1 MTSLIV
7 FDAAVVV
14 LVRAQ
19 GVARTGERYQLTCT
33 VTENVGGA
41 PVIAWMNSG
50 GVIAS
55 NRSGIAL
62 GPVMTNS
69 TASTSV
75 LLFDPLTV
83 GHEGNYTCQATLR
96 AVNFSY
102 TYSVAVVAS
111 K

>member
-1 MTSLIV
+1 M
-7 FDAAVVV
+7 V

-33 VTENVGGA
+33 VTENVEGA
-41 PVIAWMNSG
+41 PTIAWMDSG

-55 NRSGIAL
+55 NSSGITL
-62 GPVMTNS
+62 GPVTTNG
-69 TASTSV
+69 TISTSV

-83 GHEGNYTCQATLR
+83 GHGGNYTCQATLR

-102 TYSVAVVAS
+102 TYSVAVVGS
-111 K
+111 E